1 MKILVLS
8 HTRCGS
14 TTLCKWLSNELNFEL
29 DETPYDCKRFNDVF
43 EKNNIIRKIVVEE
56 YFPSIEEIN
65 KFDKVIFL
73 NRTNSIESAIS
84 HITANNLEEWHVEY
98 EVTNEWIENNKTKII
113 NISNYINRLKMK
125 LNDYIGFHTTYEEI
139 YVNKTSINDILNY
152 MNIDN
157 PKYLEQLDYS
167 KKYRKDNNI
176 FVKDKPTKL
185 I

>member
-14 TTLCKWLSNELNFEL
+14 TTLCKWLSSELNFEL
-29 DETPYDCKRFNDVF
+29 DETPYDRRYFNDVF

-56 YFPSIEEIN
+56 YFPTNVEIN

-73 NRTNSIESAIS
+73 NRKNSIESAIS
-84 HITANNLEEWHVEY
+84 HITANNLKEWHIEY
-98 EVTNEWIENNKTKII
+98 EVTETWINENKIKIL
-113 NISNYINRLKMK
+113 NISNYINGLKMK
-125 LNDYIGFHTTYEEI
+125 LDNYTGFHTTYEDI
-139 YVNKTSINDILNY
+139 YVNKSSINDILNY
-152 MNIDN
+152 INIDN

-176 FVKDKPTKL
+176 FVKDKPITL

>member
-1 MKILVLS
+1 MKILILS

-14 TTLCKWLSNELNFEL
+14 TTLCKWLSSELNFEL
-29 DETPYDCKRFNDVF
+29 DETPYDKKEFNNVF

-56 YFPSIEEIN
+56 YFPTIEEIN
-65 KFDKVIFL
+65 KFDRVIFL
-73 NRTNSIESAIS
+73 SRKNNTDVAIS
-84 HITANNLEEWHVEY
+84 HITANNIGEWHVEY
-98 EVTNEWIENNKTKII
+98 EVTNEWINENKIKII
-113 NISNYINRLKMK
+113 NISNYINKLKMK
-125 LNDYIGFHTTYEEI
+125 LDNYIGFHTTYEDI

-176 FVKDKPTKL
+176 FVKDKPKTL